1 MEVWYGC
8 AGVSSGITSIG
19 VWQDRAKSR
28 DMPYTKSAGR
38 GRGRS
43 ADDTKRATVKGDACS
58 RRRLPDKKTTDHPPS
73 SARSSG
79 AGGRWFKQTLWVL
92 AENHVGR
99 VVFRH
104 LRGGA

>member
-19 VWQDRAKSR
+19 VRQDRAKSR

-58 RRRLPDKKTTDHPPS
+58 RRRLHDKKRPIIRR
-73 SARSSG
+73 SAQSSG
-79 AGGRWFKQTLWVL
+79 AGGRWFKETLWVL
-92 AENHVGR
+92 VENHVGR
-99 VVFRH
+99 VVFR
-104 LRGGA
+104 LLGGGA